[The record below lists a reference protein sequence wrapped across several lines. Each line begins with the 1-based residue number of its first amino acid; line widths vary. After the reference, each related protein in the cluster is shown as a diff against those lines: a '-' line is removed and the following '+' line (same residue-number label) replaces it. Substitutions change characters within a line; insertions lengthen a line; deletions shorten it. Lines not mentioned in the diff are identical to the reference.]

1 MDDRLK
7 FTGSI
12 RYDKAQN
19 FDGNYSPRISVVYS
33 GGQNKN
39 HNFRG
44 SFQTGFRNP
53 STQDQYIGFNVGS
66 AILLGSAP
74 DNLTRFVETLPIAT
88 TIGQGYALGNSVTI
102 NGKRAYENS
111 YTASSVQA
119 SIASGN
125 TALLKKT
132 NAGLVKPEEVKAV
145 ELGYRSFINN
155 TSIDINGYYNIYN
168 NFIGNLN
175 VITPLYGIAQDAP
188 VRAVGVSADLGS
200 QSVHALDNGNTRT
213 FQLYTNTPL
222 QIKSLG
228 FGLGLSRKVY
238 KDFEIGANYN
248 FAEFAFDQS
257 KDPSFE
263 AGFNTP
269 KHRVKASI
277 GNEKLFP
284 NFGFNVSGR
293 WNSEYLWQSSFADGT
308 IAAATVID
316 AQLNYNI
323 PSLKSTLK
331 VGASNIGGKEYGQV
345 LGAGLIGQQYFASWT
360 INP

>member
-1 MDDRLK
+1 MKKFMDDRLK
-7 FTGSI
+7 FTGSM

-19 FDGNYSPRISVVYS
+19 FKGNISPRVSLVYS

-74 DNLTRFVETLPIAT
+74 DNLTRFTETLPIAT
-88 TIGQGYALGNSVTI
+88 AVGQGFAGGNSVTI
-102 NGKRAYENS
+102 NGTNAYDNS
-111 YTASSVQA
+111 YTASSVRA
-119 SIASGN
+119 FAAAGN
-125 TALLKKT
+125 PALLQKT
-132 NAGLVKPEEVKAV
+132 NVDLVKPEEVKAI
-145 ELGYRSFINN
+145 ELGYRSFINK
-155 TSIDINGYYNIYN
+155 TSIDINGYYNVYN

-175 VITPLYGIAQDAP
+175 VVTPLYG
-188 VRAVGVSADLGS
+188 SAIDGGGLTNPQG
-200 QSVHALDNGNTRT
+200 QQALHALQNGNTRA

-222 QIKSLG
+222 EIESLG
-228 FGLGLSRKVY
+228 FGIGLSRKVY

-248 FAEFAFDQS
+248 YAEFKFDQS

-308 IAAATVID
+308 IASATVID
-316 AQLNYNI
+316 AQLNYNF
-323 PSLKSTLK
+323 PALKSTLK